1 MNDLHRRYY
10 EQKADGAYVSE
21 NWTTQKMPSQA
32 GRIAVVTGANSGI
45 GLETSAALAAGGAKV
60 IMACRNPD
68 KAAAAI
74 DEIRRRAPQ
83 ADVAPM
89 KLDLSSLASVRVFAD
104 EFRAAHARLDLLI
117 NNAGIMGTPFSHT
130 ADGFESQ
137 IGTNHFGHFALT
149 GLLIEPLLATP
160 GARVITVGSMGH
172 WRAKPLELSD
182 LHYSKRRYKPFDA
195 YCASKLANLLFM
207 KELGRRF
214 EARGASQ
221 ISAGGHPG
229 GADTSIQKA
238 EPGSF
243 AEWRMNL
250 MRPIAL
256 RWFINTAQIGALST
270 LYAATMPGVRNGD
283 YYGPDRVFGMKGYPA
298 PAKRSRLADD
308 ADVAQRLWRV
318 SAEQTGV
325 SYLD

>member
-1 MNDLHRRYY
+1 
-10 EQKADGAYVSE
+10 VSE
-21 NWTTQKMPSQA
+21 QWTTDAMPSQA
-32 GRIAVVTGANSGI
+32 GRTAVVTGANSGI
-45 GLETSAALAAGGAKV
+45 GLETSAALAAAGAKV
-60 IMACRNPD
+60 VMACRSPD

-74 DEIRRRAPQ
+74 AEIRRRVPQ
-83 ADVAPM
+83 ADVALM
-89 KLDLSSLASVRVFAD
+89 KLDLSSLASVRGFAD
-104 EFRAAHARLDLLI
+104 EFRGRHGRLDVLV
-117 NNAGIMGTPFSHT
+117 NNAGIMGTPFSRT

-137 IGTNHFGHFALT
+137 MGTNHLGHFALT
-149 GLLIEPLLATP
+149 GLLIDPLLATP
-160 GARVITVGSMGH
+160 GGRVITVGSMGH
-172 WRAKPLELSD
+172 WRAKPLDLSD
-182 LHYSKRRYKPFDA
+182 LHYAKRPYKPFDA

-214 EARGASQ
+214 DARGATQ

-229 GADTSIQKA
+229 GADTSIQKS

-243 AEWRMNL
+243 AEWRMNV

-256 RWFINTAQIGALST
+256 RWFINTAEVGALST
-270 LYAATMPGVRNGD
+270 LYASTMPGVRNDD

-298 PAKRSRLADD
+298 PAKRSRLAQD
-308 ADVAQRLWRV
+308 AEAAQRLWQV